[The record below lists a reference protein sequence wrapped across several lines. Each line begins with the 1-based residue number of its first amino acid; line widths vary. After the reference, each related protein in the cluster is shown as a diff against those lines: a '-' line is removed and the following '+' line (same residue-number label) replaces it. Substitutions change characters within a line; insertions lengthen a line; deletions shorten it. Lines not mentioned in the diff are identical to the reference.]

1 MLTRKSQDRKKMRKI
16 KRIRM
21 ILVFALL
28 SGIMVLVASTAIA
41 NESQD
46 VIEKNISNPSGQQL
60 NLNIQ
65 GKDPLPLSNEKVL
78 PDRKSILTDEYSEST
93 RQYITQKKATVT
105 NLTIFELPTGYF
117 NDASYNSSP
126 NVMLSCVEEGF
137 YIVGG
142 VQATSHK
149 EQTLSHF
156 DSPLLFP
163 NPVLKAY
170 TGVYPA
176 HTHFLVYKKY
186 PDDPIPTSDLS
197 SIRHLYNAA
206 PEGFVK
212 FESTTSEE
220 EKPLGIKPLFK
231 WLGWVC
237 RTIFVDI
244 NEDGDIDAYG
254 LTFVTTD

>member
-1 MLTRKSQDRKKMRKI
+1 MRKI
-16 KRIRM
+16 KRIE
-21 ILVFALL
+21 LVLLSALL
-28 SGIMVLVASTAIA
+28 SGIMLLVASTAIA
-41 NESQD
+41 NESLG
-46 VIEKNISNPSGQQL
+46 VIEKSTNNPSGPQL

-78 PDRKSILTDEYSEST
+78 PGRKSILRAEYGGST
-93 RQYITQKKATVT
+93 RQYITQKKSTVT
-105 NLTIFELPTGYF
+105 NQTIFELPTGYF
-117 NDASYNSSP
+117 NDASHDSSP

-149 EQTLSHF
+149 EQNLSHAG
-156 DSPLLFP
+156 SPLLFP
-163 NPVLKAY
+163 KPVIEAY
-170 TGVYPA
+170 TDTYPA

-186 PDDPIPTSDLS
+186 PDDPILLSNLS

>member
-1 MLTRKSQDRKKMRKI
+1 MKKI

-21 ILVFALL
+21 ILVSALL
-28 SGIMVLVASTAIA
+28 PGIMVLVASTAIA
-41 NESQD
+41 NESLG
-46 VIEKNISNPSGQQL
+46 VIEKSIGNPSGPQL
-60 NLNIQ
+60 NLNIH
-65 GKDPLPLSNEKVL
+65 GKDPLSLSNEKVL
-78 PDRKSILTDEYSEST
+78 PDKTSILRAEYGEST
-93 RQYITQKKATVT
+93 RQYITQKKSTVT
-105 NLTIFELPTGYF
+105 NQTIFELPTGYF
-117 NDASYNSSP
+117 NDASHDSSP

-137 YIVGG
+137 YVVGR
-142 VQATSHK
+142 VQATSHN
-149 EQTLSHF
+149 EQPLSHAG
-156 DSPLLFP
+156 SLLLFP

-186 PDDPIPTSDLS
+186 PDDPILPSNLS

-220 EKPLGIKPLFK
+220 EKALGIKPLFK

>member
-1 MLTRKSQDRKKMRKI
+1 MV
-16 KRIRM
+16 
-21 ILVFALL
+21 LVSALL
-28 SGIMVLVASTAIA
+28 SGIMALVASTAIA

-46 VIEKNISNPSGQQL
+46 VIEKSISNPSGPQL
-60 NLNIQ
+60 NLNIH

-78 PDRKSILTDEYSEST
+78 SDGKSIFRDEYSEST
-93 RQYITQKKATVT
+93 MQYITNKGSTIT
-105 NLTIFELPTGYF
+105 DLTIFGPYTESF
-117 NDASYNSSP
+117 NDASHDSSP
-126 NVMLSCVEEGF
+126 KLMLSCVEEGF
-137 YIVGG
+137 YVVGR

-149 EQTLSHF
+149 GQNLSHIGF
-156 DSPLLFP
+156 PLLFP
-163 NPVLKAY
+163 NPVIEAY

-176 HTHFLVYKKY
+176 HTHFLVYKEY
-186 PDDPIPTSDLS
+186 PDDPIPPSYLS

>member
-1 MLTRKSQDRKKMRKI
+1 MRKI

-21 ILVFALL
+21 VLVSALL

-46 VIEKNISNPSGQQL
+46 VIEKSISNPSGPQL
-60 NLNIQ
+60 NLNIH

-78 PDRKSILTDEYSEST
+78 PGRKSILTAEYGEST
-93 RQYITQKKATVT
+93 TQYITKKKSTVT
-105 NLTIFELPTGYF
+105 NLSIFEPPTRCF
-117 NDASYNSSP
+117 NDASHDSSP
-126 NVMLSCVEEGF
+126 KLMLSCVEEGF
-137 YIVGG
+137 YIVGR

-149 EQTLSHF
+149 EQNLSHVG
-156 DSPLLFP
+156 SPLLFP
-163 NPVLKAY
+163 NPVLEAY
-170 TGVYPA
+170 TDTYPA
-176 HTHFLVYKKY
+176 HTHFLVYKEY
-186 PDDPIPTSDLS
+186 PDDPIPPSDLS

>member
-16 KRIRM
+16 IRIRM
-21 ILVFALL
+21 ILVSALL

-46 VIEKNISNPSGQQL
+46 IIEKSISNPSGPKL

-65 GKDPLPLSNEKVL
+65 GKDPLPFSNEKVL
-78 PDRKSILTDEYSEST
+78 PGRTSILTAEYDDT
-93 RQYITQKKATVT
+93 TGQYITQKKSTVT
-105 NLTIFELPTGYF
+105 NLTLFEPPSGCF
-117 NDASYNSSP
+117 NDASHDSSP
-126 NVMLSCVEEGF
+126 QLMLSCVEEGF
-137 YIVGG
+137 YVVGR

-149 EQTLSHF
+149 EQILSHVG
-156 DSPLLFP
+156 SPLLFP

-170 TGVYPA
+170 TGDYPA
-176 HTHFLVYKKY
+176 HTLFLVYKEY
-186 PDDPIPTSDLS
+186 PDDPILPSNLN

-206 PEGFVK
+206 PDGFVK